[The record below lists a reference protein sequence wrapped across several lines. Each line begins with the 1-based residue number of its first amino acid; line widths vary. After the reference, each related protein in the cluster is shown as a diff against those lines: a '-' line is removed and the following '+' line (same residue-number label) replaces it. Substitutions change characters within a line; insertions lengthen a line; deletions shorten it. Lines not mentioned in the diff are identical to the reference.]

1 MPSITGT
8 DSSTHIA
15 ENKLEE
21 KEENV
26 SMKMFRIID
35 EINGDVCVHVMAAHE
50 RSALKKFRTGKM
62 TSGIYEIVTEEDGRP
77 RLVSSYG
84 SSFRADV
91 V

>member
-62 TSGIYEIVTEEDGRP
+62 TSGIDRK
-77 RLVSSYG
+77 S
-84 SSFRADV
+84 V